1 LKRIREQKGY
11 SIRATARLAGYSPGH
26 LCLIEQ
32 GKRLPNRFSLTCLL
46 KALAATDQAPH
57 LGALLIEEQM
67 ERLC

>member
-1 LKRIREQKGY
+1 MKRLREQKGY
-11 SIRATARLAGYSPGH
+11 SIRTTARLAGYSPGH

-46 KALAATDQAPH
+46 QALSATDQAAR
-57 LGALLIEEQM
+57 LGALLIEEQI